1 MSVDAFAVSI
11 NDDAKV
17 SLYQLAQTVLN
28 IILFL
33 MTSADYLGC
42 LNQYPHNIQVS
53 SFLQYCIKILLL
65 ISFGK
70 KAQKN
75 QLYSTGGL

>member
-1 MSVDAFAVSI
+1 VSVDAFAVSI

-42 LNQYPHNIQVS
+42 LNQYPFSFHIQ
-53 SFLQYCIKILLL
+53 
-65 ISFGK
+65 
-70 KAQKN
+70 
-75 QLYSTGGL
+75 